1 MNRGANMGDD
11 DEFRGH
17 PVTDVI
23 RMGVAPVNWGIN
35 NENVPQSKQAITS
48 ASVKNTIGETLMGSG
63 VTKLSIPTPTSGDPL
78 RSSKSCILK
87 RFSTPYIKPFRRH
100 WSVSG

>member
-1 MNRGANMGDD
+1 MMGPPGGGMPGAPQGGGMGGGGFMGDD

-23 RMGVAPVNWGIN
+23 RMGVQPVNWGIN

-48 ASVKNTIGETLMGSG
+48 ASVKNTIGETLMG
-63 VTKLSIPTPTSGDPL
+63 
-78 RSSKSCILK
+78 
-87 RFSTPYIKPFRRH
+87 
-100 WSVSG
+100 